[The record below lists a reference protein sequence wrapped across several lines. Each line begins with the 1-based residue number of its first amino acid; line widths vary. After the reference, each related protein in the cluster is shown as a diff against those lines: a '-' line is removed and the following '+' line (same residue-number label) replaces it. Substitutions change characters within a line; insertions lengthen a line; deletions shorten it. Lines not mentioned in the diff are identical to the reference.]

1 MWGWGKERPD
11 KRPRRDRCCCR
22 VGLVKNMASQVW
34 PFIPRPQA
42 FRGQKLRSLD
52 VEGFVAVV
60 ATRRDHLHAEA
71 QADVARGT
79 PNAQRHR
86 CKKILGKL
94 INYDGRS
101 GCWANGVEETSDTNN
116 KMRGE

>member
-42 FRGQKLRSLD
+42 FRGQKLGPLD

-60 ATRRDHLHAEA
+60 ATRRDHLCTPRHKPMWRGVP
-71 QADVARGT
+71 QTHSGTDAR
-79 PNAQRHR
+79 
-86 CKKILGKL
+86 KF
-94 INYDGRS
+94 S
-101 GCWANGVEETSDTNN
+101 GS
-116 KMRGE
+116 